1 MEPPKKAAQEK
12 YSSHVVFLVVNIVD
26 SFFFDW
32 MNAWMIIAD
41 ISCMYYVY
49 IRIQPYLSGG

>member
-26 SFFFDW
+26 SFFL
-32 MNAWMIIAD
+32 I
-41 ISCMYYVY
+41 
-49 IRIQPYLSGG
+49 G

>member
-26 SFFFDW
+26 SFFDW
-32 MNAWMIIAD
+32 MNAWTIIAD

-49 IRIQPYLSGG
+49 IRFQPYLSGG